1 MKREKPV
8 YVTAGSLQAEM
19 VVAFLESKGIQAF
32 ASQESVGTA
41 FGLQGTFL
49 GKAKV
54 YVPDEQREEALHLLE
69 AMDAGEFELPDDVDL
84 MDYVEDSEFIDT
96 DDTFDDEDGE
106 EDEDIDEDED
116 QD

>member
-8 YVTAGSLQAEM
+8 YVTPGMLQAEM
-19 VVAFLESKGIQAF
+19 VVAFLQAKGIQAF
-32 ASQESVGTA
+32 ASQESVGAA

-54 YVPDEQREEALHLLE
+54 YVPDEQREEALALLE

-84 MDYVEDSEFIDT
+84 MDYVDDDSIEAEQPFAP
-96 DDTFDDEDGE
+96 
-106 EDEDIDEDED
+106 EDEED
-116 QD
+116 QDQTQA

>member
-8 YVTAGSLQAEM
+8 YVTAGSLQADM
-19 VVAFLESKGIQAF
+19 VVAFLEAKGIQAF

-54 YVPDEQREEALHLLE
+54 YVPDEQREEALRLLE

-84 MDYVEDSEFIDT
+84 MDYVEDPDSIEEDE
-96 DDTFDDEDGE
+96 TFEDDEDE
-106 EDEDIDEDED
+106 ALEA
-116 QD
+116 

>member
-19 VVAFLESKGIQAF
+19 VVAFLQSKGIQAF
-32 ASQESVGTA
+32 ASQESIGTA

-54 YVPDEQREEALHLLE
+54 YVPDDQREEALHLLE

-84 MDYVEDSEFIDT
+84 MDYVEDPESIEE
-96 DDTFDDEDGE
+96 DDTFEDDEDVE
-106 EDEDIDEDED
+106 
-116 QD
+116 